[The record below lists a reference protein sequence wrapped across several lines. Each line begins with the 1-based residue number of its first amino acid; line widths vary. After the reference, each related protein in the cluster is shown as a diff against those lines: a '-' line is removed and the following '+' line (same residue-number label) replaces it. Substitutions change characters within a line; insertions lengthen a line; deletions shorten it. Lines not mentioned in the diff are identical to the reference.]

1 MRTRSLSFPALTA
14 MVLTASALACAAS
27 AHAAPVLSGPGVNL
41 QAPVKLNAAFL
52 LAMKAGERVVIDF
65 PTVGRQT
72 VVFEHTTKAQDGL
85 AYWHGSLAGKQQ
97 DRVFLKQ
104 LQSGLFT
111 GAIRLGPRIVSFKQQ
126 PDASLVAA
134 AEAAPVSGQA
144 WALGQSLDKG
154 VYELKDNLA
163 AIAQATPGSE
173 IALPLPGGATEVAI
187 VTQTQ
192 LDAEGH
198 YQVAAISRM
207 DGLAYPTLITVGT
220 NAVFG
225 SVFTSQ
231 GEFQIV
237 TRNGQTQLLDPQ
249 GAGLKPVRGDDH
261 IAVTNEGVDGST
273 TGTTGSSDEPY
284 TAAAVISTTLV
295 NTVTKAAT
303 TAAATVV
310 YKPLPA
316 GTVDTTIPILM
327 TYSASFVTQWGSEAV
342 ARTRLSNIV
351 QLANSAYGNSGTGIN
366 FKIVG
371 WKLISQPDGSPQA
384 ALPAL
389 RGSTGAFA
397 SVAALKKSTGAAM
410 VAFYAPFNAATST
423 TGTCGLAYVPAA
435 GAQGLAAYKAQAPS
449 LMYAALNDGQTNSS
463 YCSLLSFPHEL
474 GHNLGALHDRAN
486 SSTSGVFSYSYGK
499 GVNGSFGTVMS
510 YISPRVA
517 LFSSPYLTCTTAKA
531 ACGTATEDVVATFL
545 QTKSTVAAL
554 GTTATASQAS
564 TGSVAVAGFLRTST
578 GAVFSGAA
586 TMTSST
592 AGVTCTVGT
601 TGLYVCKV
609 PSATTSVT
617 VTPKVT
623 GKTITPTIG
632 TFTVN
637 ALTATPVNGTTFYV
651 R

>member
-1 MRTRSLSFPALTA
+1 MEGAMRTRSFSLPALTA
-14 MVLTASALACAAS
+14 MVLTASALACATA
-27 AHAAPVLSGPGVNL
+27 AQAAPALSGPGVNL

-72 VVFEHTTKAQDGL
+72 VVFEHTTKGQDGL
-85 AYWHGSLAGKQQ
+85 AYWHGSLAGSQL

-104 LQSGLFT
+104 LKSGLFT
-111 GAIRLGPRIVSFKQQ
+111 GAIRLGPRMVSFKQQ

-144 WALGQSLDKG
+144 WALGQTLDKG
-154 VYELKDNLA
+154 VYEVKDNLA

-192 LDAEGH
+192 LDADGH
-198 YQVAAISRM
+198 YQVAAVSRM

-225 SVFTSQ
+225 SVFTSK

-249 GAGLKPVRGDDH
+249 GAGLKPAQGDDH
-261 IAVTNEGVDGST
+261 IAVGD
-273 TGTTGSSDEPY
+273 DAPY
-284 TAAAVISTTLV
+284 TAAAVISTALV
-295 NTVTKAAT
+295 TTVTKAAT

-310 YKPLPA
+310 YKPLAA

-327 TYSASFVTQWGSEAV
+327 TYSASFVTQWGSDAV

-351 QLANSAYGNSGTGIN
+351 QLANSAYGNSGTGIA

-371 WKLISQPDGSPQA
+371 WKQVNQADTTPQV

-389 RGSTGAFA
+389 KADSGAFA
-397 SVAALKKSTGAAM
+397 GVAALKKSTGAAM
-410 VAFYAPFNAATST
+410 VAFYAPFNATTAS
-423 TGTCGLAYVPAA
+423 TGTCGLAYVPAS
-435 GAQGLAAYKAQAPS
+435 GAQGLVAYKSQAPS
-449 LMYAALNDGQTNSS
+449 LMYAALNDGQTTTS

-499 GVNGSFGTVMS
+499 GVSGAFGTVMS

-517 LFSSPYLTCTTAKA
+517 LFSSPYLTCTAAKA
-531 ACGTATEDVVATFL
+531 ACGTTTEDVVATFL

-564 TGSVAVAGFLRTST
+564 TGSTVAAGFLRTST